1 MLHVP
6 SDHIWRPDIVLY
18 NKWVCLP
25 FSLFNILITSSI
37 VPHYIHFIHIVV
49 AQHAAKRLESVWTFI
64 SLRSRRVVVYDVIF
78 LVQQKWKN
86 KLRSKKEKKKNFSH
100 RSHFVF
106 LKISDIRK
114 KDLVK
119 KKKWTNEKQVNISR
133 KIRNSYWYLLPLC
146 AKLISIS
153 QLF

>member
-1 MLHVP
+1 M
-6 SDHIWRPDIVLY
+6 
-18 NKWVCLP
+18 
-25 FSLFNILITSSI
+25 
-37 VPHYIHFIHIVV
+37 

-119 KKKWTNEKQVNISR
+119 KKKNEQMKS
-133 KIRNSYWYLLPLC
+133 
-146 AKLISIS
+146 KLISLEKLETLTDIY
-153 QLF
+153 FRCVRN